1 MKPWRPLRYRGLWSS
16 FGIYFVWFHSIKRF
30 HAFFLHPRAIIEPFS
45 YSKIKDKLRNLWNV
59 LTQNSKHLLNFKS
72 HAWCRIA
79 WFYKI
84 WLSISWS
91 LGKSHTSKFTI
102 LQVTIKLLQW
112 SDEILTIA
120 RCPGVWDPNYNIGH
134 TTVPCSCKMV
144 KLKHE

>member
-1 MKPWRPLRYRGLWSS
+1 MVVFWYLFRFISQHKEIPCLFLTPSRNYR
-16 FGIYFVWFHSIKRF
+16 
-30 HAFFLHPRAIIEPFS
+30 AFFIFL
-45 YSKIKDKLRNLWNV
+45 DKRQITKFVKCINTKFQTSV
-59 LTQNSKHLLNFKS
+59 EFQKS
-72 HAWCRIA
+72 CMSRIA

-91 LGKSHTSKFTI
+91 LGKSHMSKFTI